1 MEVDFVR
8 IILKILAMPFVV
20 ALTIFGA
27 LFAFIMFLSWWVFA
41 LVSFLVGIL
50 GVISFF
56 TNEVFDGCVLLILA
70 FLVSPFG
77 LPAVVEWIADKLD
90 DLNYTLKD
98 FITS

>member
-1 MEVDFVR
+1 VR

-20 ALTIFGA
+20 ILTIFGA
-27 LFAFIMFLSWWVFA
+27 VFTFILFLSGWVFYV
-41 LVSFLVGIL
+41 VSFLLGIGGAGL
-50 GVISFF
+50 LF
-56 TNEVFDGCVLLILA
+56 TGETVSGIVLLVTA

-77 LPAVVEWIADKLD
+77 LPAAAEWIADKLD

>member
-1 MEVDFVR
+1 MR
-8 IILKILAMPFVV
+8 ILLKILAMPFVV

-27 LFAFIMFLSWWVFA
+27 MFTFIMFLSWWVFA

-50 GVISFF
+50 GIYACF
-56 TNEVFDGCVLLILA
+56 TNRIFDGCVFLILA

-77 LPAVVEWIADKLD
+77 LPAVAEWIADKLD

>member
-1 MEVDFVR
+1 MR
-8 IILKILAMPFVV
+8 IILKIIAMPFVV

-41 LVSFLVGIL
+41 LVSFIVGIL
-50 GVISFF
+50 GIILFIKSQIF
-56 TNEVFDGCVLLILA
+56 NGCVLLILA

-77 LPAVVEWIADKLD
+77 LPAAAEWIADKLD
-90 DLNYTLKD
+90 DLNDSLKF

>member
-1 MEVDFVR
+1 MR

-27 LFAFIMFLSWWVFA
+27 MFTFILFLSGWVFY
-41 LVSFLVGIL
+41 LVSFVLGIGGAVVLFAGETVSGIVILV
-50 GVISFF
+50 
-56 TNEVFDGCVLLILA
+56 TA

-77 LPAVVEWIADKLD
+77 LPAAAEWIADKLD